1 VRRCSGLKFATEK
14 CWERKSYDSIP
25 FFFQYV
31 NKQRFF
37 VADFYCHEHRLVIE
51 IDGKSHEY
59 QKQYDELRTHLINN
73 LGIKVVRFR
82 NEEIEKNVHSVIEK
96 LKMILTHSKSPP
108 ACGVRAGLSSQE
120 RDFHPF
126 SS

>member
-1 VRRCSGLKFATEK
+1 MFWAEVRS
-14 CWERKSYDSIP
+14 RKVLGKKVLRQYPI
-25 FFFQYV
+25 FFQYV

-37 VADFYCHEHRLVIE
+37 VVDFYCHEHRLVIE

-73 LGIKVVRFR
+73 LGIKVARFR
-82 NEEIEKNVHSVIEK
+82 DEEIEKNVHSVIEK
-96 LKMILTHSKSPP
+96 LKMILTHSKS
-108 ACGVRAGLSSQE
+108 LSSQE
-120 RDFHPF
+120 GDFHSF